1 VGEGRAQH
9 PVVTSPRPGPGPSS
23 TEGASMSLTPVF
35 VFLAIGL
42 AAVVGLA
49 TFALRR
55 ERSR

>member
-1 VGEGRAQH
+1 
-9 PVVTSPRPGPGPSS
+9 
-23 TEGASMSLTPVF
+23 MSLTPVF